1 MQLGGEGCRGRLPVY
16 YIIIFYNKLPL
27 LECWRCSQSAVMNPR
42 RLLWLTSLALVGCL
56 NPQDVHNS
64 VKGDDKATI
73 SVGAAQRSIKVGMTG
88 AGVAEA
94 LGSPNILSTDEEGRE
109 VWIYD
114 RVTSSV
120 RATAAN
126 GPLTLLVG
134 GSAVAAERS
143 QSTLTIIV
151 KFDKAGKVRDLAYH
165 TSKF

>member
-1 MQLGGEGCRGRLPVY
+1 MKKDY
-16 YIIIFYNKLPL
+16 YLMIL
-27 LECWRCSQSAVMNPR
+27 CAA
-42 RLLWLTSLALVGCL
+42 SLAGCL

-73 SVGAAQRSIKVGMTG
+73 SVGVAQRSIKVGMTS
-88 AGVAEA
+88 AAVAEV
-94 LGSPNILSTDEEGRE
+94 LGSPNIVSTDEESRE

-114 RVTSSV
+114 RVTTSV
-120 RATAAN
+120 RASSAN
-126 GPLTLLVG
+126 GPLTLFVG
-134 GSAVAAERS
+134 GSAAASERS

>member
-1 MQLGGEGCRGRLPVY
+1 MHLAR
-16 YIIIFYNKLPL
+16 LPL
-27 LECWRCSQSAVMNPR
+27 L
-42 RLLWLTSLALVGCL
+42 LALGSLTGCL

-64 VKGDDKATI
+64 VRGDDKATI
-73 SVGAAQRSIKVGMTG
+73 SVGAAQRSIKVGMPN

-94 LGSPNILSTDEEGRE
+94 LGSPNIVSTDEEGRE

-126 GPLTLLVG
+126 GPLTLFVG
-134 GSAVAAERS
+134 GSAAAAERS

>member
-1 MQLGGEGCRGRLPVY
+1 MR
-16 YIIIFYNKLPL
+16 PL
-27 LECWRCSQSAVMNPR
+27 FPAAIAAC
-42 RLLWLTSLALVGCL
+42 LLAGCL

-64 VKGDDKATI
+64 VRGDDKATI
-73 SVGAAQRSIKVGMTG
+73 SVGAAQRSIKVGMPNS
-88 AGVAEA
+88 GVAEA
-94 LGSPNILSTDEEGRE
+94 LGSPNIVSTDEEGRE

-114 RVTSSV
+114 RVTTSV

-126 GPLTLLVG
+126 GPLTLFVG
-134 GSAVAAERS
+134 GGAAAAERS

>member
-1 MQLGGEGCRGRLPVY
+1 MRLNV
-16 YIIIFYNKLPL
+16 PL
-27 LECWRCSQSAVMNPR
+27 SV
-42 RLLWLTSLALVGCL
+42 LALGALTGCL
-56 NPQDVHNS
+56 NPRDIHDS
-64 VKGDDKATI
+64 VRGEDKATI
-73 SVGAAQRSIKVGMTG
+73 SVGAAQRSIKVGMPN

-94 LGSPNILSTDEEGRE
+94 LGSPNIVSTDEEGRE

-126 GPLTLLVG
+126 GPLTLFVG
-134 GSAVAAERS
+134 GGAAAAERS

-151 KFDKAGKVRDLAYH
+151 KFDKTGKVRDLAYH

>member
-1 MQLGGEGCRGRLPVY
+1 MKIHY
-16 YIIIFYNKLPL
+16 PL
-27 LECWRCSQSAVMNPR
+27 MILCAASIA
-42 RLLWLTSLALVGCL
+42 GCL

-73 SVGAAQRSIKVGMTG
+73 SVGVAQRNIKVGMTS
-88 AGVAEA
+88 AAVAEV
-94 LGSPNILSTDEEGRE
+94 LGSPNIVSTDEESRE

-114 RVTSSV
+114 RVTTSV
-120 RATAAN
+120 RASAAN
-126 GPLTLLVG
+126 GPLTLFVG
-134 GSAVAAERS
+134 GAAAASERS

>member
-1 MQLGGEGCRGRLPVY
+1 MDIATVTRDIESWITNFLEVPHPVLGGFPPCPYARSARLKQSYAIV
-16 YIIIFYNKLPL
+16 LGTDPL
-27 LECWRCSQSAVMNPR
+27 
-42 RLLWLTSLALVGCL
+42 
-56 NPQDVHNS
+56 QDL
-64 VKGDDKATI
+64 KIRAD
-73 SVGAAQRSIKVGMTG
+73 
-88 AGVAEA
+88 
-94 LGSPNILSTDEEGRE
+94 LGLQGRE

-126 GPLTLLVG
+126 GPLTLFVG
-134 GSAVAAERS
+134 GSAAAAERS

>member
-1 MQLGGEGCRGRLPVY
+1 MFTVGRHEPRPPALAEPA
-16 YIIIFYNKLPL
+16 P
-27 LECWRCSQSAVMNPR
+27 PR
-42 RLLWLTSLALVGCL
+42 RL
-56 NPQDVHNS
+56 PQPPGRPYS

-73 SVGAAQRSIKVGMTG
+73 SVGAAQRSVKVGMTN
-88 AGVAEA
+88 AAVAEA

-126 GPLTLLVG
+126 GPLTLFVG
-134 GSAVAAERS
+134 GSAAAAERS

>member
-1 MQLGGEGCRGRLPVY
+1 MKKDHYLMILCAA
-16 YIIIFYNKLPL
+16 L
-27 LECWRCSQSAVMNPR
+27 LA
-42 RLLWLTSLALVGCL
+42 GCL

-73 SVGAAQRSIKVGMTG
+73 SVGVAQRNIKVGMTS
-88 AGVAEA
+88 AAVAEV
-94 LGSPNILSTDEEGRE
+94 LGSPNIVSTDEESRE

-114 RVTSSV
+114 RVTTSV
-120 RATAAN
+120 RASAAN
-126 GPLTLLVG
+126 GPLTLFVG
-134 GSAVAAERS
+134 GSAAASERS

>member
-1 MQLGGEGCRGRLPVY
+1 MQIPVLMR
-16 YIIIFYNKLPL
+16 IPAL
-27 LECWRCSQSAVMNPR
+27 LLVCTAATM
-42 RLLWLTSLALVGCL
+42 VGCL

-64 VKGDDKATI
+64 VNSDDKATI
-73 SVGAAQRSIKVGMTG
+73 SVANAQRSVKVGMTG
-88 AGVAEA
+88 AAVAEA

-126 GPLTLLVG
+126 GPLTLFVG
-134 GSAVAAERS
+134 GSAAAAERS
-143 QSTLTIIV
+143 QRTLTIIV
-151 KFDKAGKVRDLAYH
+151 KFDKQGKVRDLAYH

>member
-1 MQLGGEGCRGRLPVY
+1 LQLGGEGRRGRLPVY

-27 LECWRCSQSAVMNPR
+27 LECGRCSQSAVMNPR

>member
-1 MQLGGEGCRGRLPVY
+1 MSPTR
-16 YIIIFYNKLPL
+16 LPL
-27 LECWRCSQSAVMNPR
+27 L
-42 RLLWLTSLALVGCL
+42 LALGVLAGCL

-64 VKGDDKATI
+64 VRGDDKATI
-73 SVGAAQRSIKVGMTG
+73 SVGAAQRSIKVGMPNS
-88 AGVAEA
+88 GVAEA
-94 LGSPNILSTDEEGRE
+94 LGSPNIVSTDEEGRE

-114 RVTSSV
+114 RVTTSV

-126 GPLTLLVG
+126 GPLTLFVG
-134 GSAVAAERS
+134 GGAAAAERS

>member
-1 MQLGGEGCRGRLPVY
+1 MQLGGEGRRGRLPVY

-27 LECWRCSQSAVMNPR
+27 LECGRCSQSAVMNPR

>member
-1 MQLGGEGCRGRLPVY
+1 MR
-16 YIIIFYNKLPL
+16 PL
-27 LECWRCSQSAVMNPR
+27 FPAAIAAC
-42 RLLWLTSLALVGCL
+42 LLAGCL

-64 VKGDDKATI
+64 VRGDDKATI
-73 SVGAAQRSIKVGMTG
+73 SVGAAQRSIKVGMPNS
-88 AGVAEA
+88 GVAEA
-94 LGSPNILSTDEEGRE
+94 LGSPNIVSTDEEGRE
-109 VWIYD
+109 VWISD

-126 GPLTLLVG
+126 GPLTLFVG
-134 GSAVAAERS
+134 GGAAAAERS